1 MHSPNDTPPGCR
13 RQLLDWLH
21 KPWLDTWLVAV
32 CAHFIAI
39 LCPFRRLGAFLY
51 RTIFI
56 WPQCAVRQYH
66 SDLSDQSAL
75 ESRVRIR
82 VRLKVALF

>member
-1 MHSPNDTPPGCR
+1 MHSPNGTPPCRR

-21 KPWLDTWLVAV
+21 KPWLDRWLVAA
-32 CAHFIAI
+32 CAHFAA
-39 LCPFRRLGAFLY
+39 RLGAILY
-51 RTIFI
+51 RTRFI

-66 SDLSDQSAL
+66 SDLSDQPAL
-75 ESRVRIR
+75 ESTVRIR